1 MTPVRTAIVGTGRV
15 AQAFGR
21 LLTDA
26 GMPPVAVGGRTL
38 AHAERAASFVSRHA
52 PVRAASIAEIP
63 SLADHVLI
71 AVSDAAIA
79 EVADELARGGMTG
92 GVALHTSGARGPEL
106 LEPLAARGVSCGVIH
121 PLQTIADPSRGVAA
135 LRGATFGVGGDTAA
149 MEWARQLVDIAA
161 GAPLRIRADAF
172 ASYHAG
178 AVMAGNAVIAAI
190 DAAVVMLGAA
200 GVEERAALQAIRPLC
215 LTSAQNALDLGPEA
229 ALTGPVQRGDADTIR
244 AHVEVLASCPP
255 YVADLYRASG
265 HALVDIARRR
275 GLPES
280 SARAVEEALDSEP
293 RSSNFEPNPER
304 EPRSENREA

>member
-1 MTPVRTAIVGTGRV
+1 MTPVRMAIVGTGRV

-26 GMPPVAVGGRTL
+26 GLPPVAVGGRTV
-38 AHAERAASFVSRHA
+38 AHAERAASFILHLRPAGYGAQAQPA
-52 PVRAASIAEIP
+52 PMKAASIADIP

-79 EVADELARGGMTG
+79 EVADELARGGMAG
-92 GVALHTSGARGPEL
+92 GVALHTSGARGPQL

-121 PLQTIADPSRGVAA
+121 PLQTIADPFRGVAA
-135 LRGATFGVGGDTAA
+135 LRGATFGVSGDAA
-149 MEWARQLVDIAA
+149 AVEWARELVDVAA
-161 GAPLRIRADAF
+161 GTPLRIRADAF

-190 DAAVVMLGAA
+190 DAAVVLLGAA
-200 GVEERAALQAIRPLC
+200 GVEKRAALQAIRPLC

-229 ALTGPVQRGDADTIR
+229 ALTGPVQRGDAETIR
-244 AHVEVLASCPP
+244 AHVEALASCPP

-275 GLPES
+275 GLPEA
-280 SARAVEEALDSEP
+280 SAHAVEEALDG
-293 RSSNFEPNPER
+293 
-304 EPRSENREA
+304 